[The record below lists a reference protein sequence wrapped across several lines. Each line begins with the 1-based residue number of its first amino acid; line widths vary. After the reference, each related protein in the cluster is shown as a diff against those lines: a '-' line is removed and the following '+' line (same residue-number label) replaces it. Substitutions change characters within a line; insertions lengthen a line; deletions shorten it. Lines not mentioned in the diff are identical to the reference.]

1 MPLLGRISF
10 VLGATAV
17 TLLAV
22 GCAGRHEPA
31 RTVAAVAAQPVAP
44 ATPLPAPTWPDA
56 ASVPEAPA
64 PDAAGP
70 APDSERIAEFAS
82 RDELKDVHFAS
93 GHVQVERRDLAS
105 LDAAVAWL
113 TSNPSQLV
121 ILEGYTDAVGPRAAN
136 LALAHRRATW
146 VMQYLVG
153 HGIPASRI
161 TVVSRGEDD
170 TRCTDR
176 HAVCQGRNRRVHFL
190 VRESETVQI
199 SASPSR

>member
-22 GCAGRHEPA
+22 GCATRHETAP
-31 RTVAAVAAQPVAP
+31 TVAAAPSPASP
-44 ATPLPAPTWPDA
+44 ATLPPAPTWPDA
-56 ASVPEAPA
+56 AAAPGAPA

-70 APDSERIAEFAS
+70 TPDPERGAEFAS
-82 RDELKDVHFAS
+82 REELKDVHFAS
-93 GHVQVERRDLAS
+93 GRIQVERHDLAS

-113 TSNPSQLV
+113 KSNPNQLV
-121 ILEGYTDAVGPRAAN
+121 ILEGYTDAAGARAAN
-136 LALAHRRATW
+136 FALAHRRATW

-161 TVVSRGEDD
+161 TVVSRGEDGI
-170 TRCTDR
+170 RCADKS
-176 HAVCQGRNRRVHFL
+176 AACQGRNRRVHFL
-190 VRESETVQI
+190 VRESETVEI
-199 SASPSR
+199 SAAPSR

>member
-22 GCAGRHEPA
+22 GCAARHEPPP
-31 RTVAAVAAQPVAP
+31 TVVVAASPSPPTTPP
-44 ATPLPAPTWPDA
+44 AAPTWPDA
-56 ASVPEAPA
+56 APGPGAPA

-70 APDSERIAEFAS
+70 MPDPERIAEFAP
-82 RDELKDVHFAS
+82 REELKDVHFAS
-93 GHVQVERRDLAS
+93 GQVQVERHDLAS
-105 LDAAVAWL
+105 LDAAIAWL
-113 TSNPSQLV
+113 KSNPSQLV
-121 ILEGYTDAVGPRAAN
+121 ILEGHTDAAGSRAAN
-136 LALAHRRATW
+136 LALAQRRATW

-161 TVVSRGEDD
+161 TVVSRGEDGTLCAD
-170 TRCTDR
+170 PS
-176 HAVCQGRNRRVHFL
+176 AACQSRNRRVRFL
-190 VRESETVQI
+190 ARDSETVQI